1 MRLRLRT
8 ASTNTFILSDL
19 DASIVDLEQCICT
32 FTLSAIEAN
41 KINESQYYRAQLAFV
56 NNDAETGY
64 YSTVGIIKCVA
75 QPTVTIGTNDDFD
88 PGQTNFVTTTL
99 VGKYVQDTSYGDST
113 EKVYSYNFK
122 IWDSKNELII
132 DSGEQIHD
140 VTADVSSSSSED
152 IFEIHKELITGEVYK
167 TQYTVTTLNGLIVQ
181 SNKYKIMKALS
192 VDIIYPILLHARVD
206 FDNGYIAL
214 QLQGEMIPE
223 YAMTYKAVNFF
234 DTYDSEETYYQKTAF
249 GTYIEYEITE
259 EEWDNRDQLY
269 VEDGE
274 KAVTY
279 RESSYNGTFVITRAD
294 NQDDYFEWEVIKRFN
309 LNGQVLSDCVFYDK
323 TVQQGITYKY
333 ALQQY
338 NKQYVSSN
346 KIYLTYS
353 QKDYEEGLCEF
364 KDIGEERTIKAD
376 FEDMFLYD
384 GKRQL
389 KVRFNPKVSSFK
401 TTIPEQKIETIGSKY
416 PFIFRNGQVS
426 YKEFPIEGLISF
438 QSDEDMLFLQDDEWD
453 HSGIL
458 DYDYYRIATNHDKYN
473 GYRDGQE
480 YFDLDSID
488 AAILKDLID
497 YKRVVPIR
505 DMKTNQIVG
514 YRKVFPYQLENL
526 PLTSNYQTDGT
537 KENIPS
543 IIRANRDLT
552 TENLMSERFFK
563 LKVLDWLNDG
573 KVKLFRSPGE
583 GNYLVRILN
592 VSLRPEDA
600 LGRMLHNFTCQA
612 YEIAE
617 LTYDNMLAYGIV
629 SEDIVNVYEDHWG
642 SNDVNAIIN
651 DPANKPDSDGFYDVS
666 AENITIK
673 KLEISDFAPGDQIR
687 LTYLN
692 GETNIYTIGV
702 TGTLNFEDED
712 RPIMGIGIKPN
723 PDVLPYDDFSR
734 SIIFSYV
741 GMQLTEFDMISQV
754 QMTTQMAEQYIGP
767 KFNLLDPY
775 DLRSN
780 AYGIQDK
787 ETGLTPTVLEM
798 DKSKDNIYNSLIQ
811 RDNISYQI
819 RDTAD
824 KFTLVNVDILSVH
837 KRELIPIF
845 AYNTRAE
852 LVSEDIDEDTLRFSV
867 TPFGQGYVNSENIIN
882 FYYVNGNKV
891 EINYQNPIL
900 TLEPRVDYGG
910 VNINDLYEVY
920 KDTVLIS
927 PLSIYKIFVLND
939 EEKWEPLD
947 EGKYQYYDVYTSSW
961 WDTDDPQY
969 LYYNP
974 SFSINDLDTKNTVEI
989 GQKYVP
995 FDDNETEERDE
1006 NVTYYYD
1013 NNNIWLIND
1022 SMTIYNLGHINKL
1035 TLGNGVYAEVTF
1047 QLRYVDYVIEDQDDV
1062 YYDYNQYHG
1071 NGENDGRLRIKD
1083 IKDIYLNESKNFIE
1097 DLNANRLEYEKIVNI
1112 DSDLEEKRKQAA
1124 ILQGQYENYD
1134 ANVKNRIDSV
1144 LSIAEERAIEQ
1155 KQRVYTDRI
1164 KKFNNL
1170 LTILQNIMTPDT
1182 NEDSSDDKKIIESI
1196 IYQNKPANNEQLP
1209 VTFDENRQLI
1219 LYNKL
1224 AEENSDEFKKLID
1237 EFLWVGNSDY
1247 FDNEIEKLQAK
1258 IKENNEQIT
1267 ALRSLMGKLSGNHD
1281 SYIDP
1286 TQIDV
1291 NAVTTTSLTVE
1302 INAIQ
1307 IQIDNLTD
1315 EYENTI
1321 QKYIDSIDLIEF
1333 LETSTNKSS
1342 IPLLTD
1348 NYLLDTADELK
1359 KILQGYINSLKNKLN
1374 DLNDNRKT
1382 AISNAINNLAAG
1394 EDIVIRIPSD
1404 IALMYDLDGNIDF
1417 TFSIAKEDRVL
1428 DSQDE
1433 DTLIDIDSNA
1443 VNETPIPED
1452 ITYSYILIKAN
1463 DYNKLENSIN
1473 FDNDDDDDTNEKISI
1488 IIGNPTISSS
1498 KPIIKATNI
1507 EYQVNALK
1515 NYYPKI
1521 YDAIAKDYGLVINET
1536 KASITTYKN
1545 YLTLLDSLF
1554 NNITVNESNTARYFN
1569 IRTYLQN
1576 LTSADEFKL
1585 TEEQQN
1591 KLINIKLQLLM
1602 ALNGLN
1608 GDYFFDTKSIV
1619 SNEFI
1624 YYLIDKYNAS
1634 DAQRVLTY
1642 LNKFGANQWNFV
1654 KVNIND
1660 SNEKDNLSNQ
1670 TYSNY
1675 YIKNKNYYKPASS
1688 NDFQIEG
1695 EGENSEY
1702 SFKQNID
1709 YYKIQVIKEDQNQNL
1724 VINNEKYDD
1733 DVKTEIFNIIDDI
1746 KQYSLIQAKI
1756 PNAAPTSYNVN
1767 YEIDYTDSEE
1777 YNTALNNKNNAE
1789 IALAKATE
1797 VYNKAKTAYDK
1808 KVADCKAMKDK
1819 YQKAP
1824 ANSVKKATYKKK
1836 YNQLVKDKKDLNANL
1851 KKAEKTKNLCTTSL
1865 ERANTLL
1872 EKVKF
1877 QVENDPQYEN
1887 ITINSVTS
1895 GNSSIDE
1902 LVDEARQLQ
1911 EKIYKSY
1918 QELLSLLNNDTNL
1931 KETIIQELGIE
1942 KNSEIGSYLNSLKY
1956 LNTQKQTLIDKYD
1969 VLDRQLTNYNEAITQ
1984 YEIDNEKLQT
1994 AIDNYTQE
2002 KTDNEEIESS
2012 TKDGQAVIERILN
2025 TPIIKDNV
2033 ARLSDYLSK
2042 LRSFYTQQKNSIS
2055 IIPDRIKNG
2064 KDYAD
2069 YMRELIEA
2077 YEHEAFEF
2085 LHFQDAIVQDL
2096 DEGLASAGLDNILDD
2111 SYQNANIN
2119 IYKKILYIGL
2129 DLAAQLFNDNE
2140 ELLNILN
2147 NIAQTNINE
2156 SLDSSLED
2164 QTYSSSDLEKD
2175 YNDFYG
2181 TTAILKLE
2189 GYQQVDTSQ
2198 PRDTEKTYY
2207 IKVVP
2212 TDETESEYQEVTFDT
2227 PEAGFEPNIEY
2238 YEGIYKYDTTFK
2250 RSVIYEL
2257 CKDLIKDRFLLHS
2270 DSQSLSNNI
2279 TWDVSKTS
2287 VNTEAL
2293 QNSITLGVI
2302 YSGTSYYLVEVNS
2315 DTQSNSSIF
2324 TQKPE
2329 YIWNGTEAQP
2339 QLTTWDW
2346 VRKNRLNGTKYISI
2360 SGNDLNYRSDLTYY
2374 LKVEQDDKTIDY
2386 YRLVNYTEA
2395 EDNKG
2400 YFICAQTNEKVYW
2413 YKLNDTGELTE
2424 NVNTDIVVLLI
2435 DSDIVTETFQPYN
2448 FLYDNIQYHS
2458 NLDVPSNINY
2468 TYSENGILQP
2478 PSDLQNLIISNNNNN
2493 IEVTAYKTDWHNL
2506 TGSIIYDS
2514 KTELDENNN
2523 ATTTA
2528 VNSLTALQI
2537 LEIDYRYN
2545 IINNLIT
2552 KSIRDRI
2559 YASMVNEYNQYLAD
2573 SAVAANYQKKADDW
2587 EKKYK
2592 DCQAILLNWQA
2603 NAEKQQEKPDEI
2615 KQLEIMYSTAY
2626 LNYMRFNNLAT
2637 EAQAEIDKIYSILLA
2652 TKAKID
2658 TLGEAF
2664 EQQKKDSITL
2674 LSNNYTNYKDKI
2686 LHYTDLLY
2694 NPTSA
2699 GTKVLFKVSDELK
2712 QANDFNVN
2720 YNYGLAY
2727 ALLRLRYY
2735 MQPAN
2740 STIKLNFAELRKKF
2754 QDILDLLEKN
2764 AFIDTPMYIGNNSL
2778 KDELTKDY
2786 PEFLSYIE
2794 YNDDIKDDETYYVI
2808 SNGLYEPTRMPEL
2821 DRENGIQLWVL
2832 NPNSILSLSNIV
2844 SNLLNNSQYLN
2855 GIQQVYLDTVS
2866 LYNDLKIQNSEND
2879 TGKTEL
2885 YNQWQLLL
2893 LEIQDLED
2901 YQATHQAQD
2910 INEQER
2916 INQILYALT
2925 DYLYYLTRAYIEQ
2938 VEKRFGVV

>member
-192 VDIIYPILLHARVD
+192 VDIIYPILLHANVD

-259 EEWDNRDQLY
+259 EEWDSRDQLY

-279 RESSYNGTFVITRAD
+279 HESSYNGTFVITRAD

-480 YFDLDSID
+480 YLDLDSID
-488 AAILKDLID
+488 AATLKDLID

-537 KENIPS
+537 KENVPS

-651 DPANKPDSDGFYDVS
+651 DPTNKPDSDGFYDVS

-787 ETGLTPTVLEM
+787 ETGLTPTVLKM
-798 DKSKDNIYNSLIQ
+798 DESKDNIYNSLIQ

-974 SFSINDLDTKNTVEI
+974 SFSINDLDIKNSVEI

-995 FDDNETEERDE
+995 FEDNEVEERDE
-1006 NVTYYYD
+1006 NITYYYD
-1013 NNNIWLIND
+1013 NNNIWLTND

-1112 DSDLEEKRKQAA
+1112 DSDLEEKRTQAA

-1196 IYQNKPANNEQLP
+1196 VYQNKPANNEQLP

-1224 AEENSDEFKKLID
+1224 TEENSDEFKKLID

-1258 IKENNEQIT
+1258 IDANNKQII
-1267 ALRSLMGKLSGNHD
+1267 AIRSLMGKISGNYD
-1281 SYIDP
+1281 SYVDP

-1291 NAVTTTSLTVE
+1291 NAVTTTSLKIE
-1302 INAIQ
+1302 IKAIETE
-1307 IQIDNLTD
+1307 IDNLTK

-1321 QKYIDSIDLIEF
+1321 QKYIESIDLIEF
-1333 LETSTNKSS
+1333 LEYPTDKEQ
-1342 IPLLTD
+1342 IPYLTD
-1348 NYLLDTADELK
+1348 NYLIQTAEVLKQAINDYIELLNNKVKALNKDRKQVLKQALEEINDDRIIVQVPSYVTIIKDEGSAPILQCLGEPEAYADGDEEVYITESDGSIKFDEPEESIVGSVDTVSFIALSREEYNSMLQELDSNIKLNVILSTVPTIIPIGWTERYENAITPSEVEALK
-1359 KILQGYINSLKNKLN
+1359 KFYP
-1374 DLNDNRKT
+1374 DL
-1382 AISNAINNLAAG
+1382 
-1394 EDIVIRIPSD
+1394 
-1404 IALMYDLDGNIDF
+1404 
-1417 TFSIAKEDRVL
+1417 
-1428 DSQDE
+1428 
-1433 DTLIDIDSNA
+1433 
-1443 VNETPIPED
+1443 
-1452 ITYSYILIKAN
+1452 
-1463 DYNKLENSIN
+1463 YN
-1473 FDNDDDDDTNEKISI
+1473 
-1488 IIGNPTISSS
+1488 
-1498 KPIIKATNI
+1498 
-1507 EYQVNALK
+1507 
-1515 NYYPKI
+1515 
-1521 YDAIAKDYGLVINET
+1521 AIAKDYGTVINET
-1536 KASITTYKN
+1536 RATLTSYTN
-1545 YLTLLDSLF
+1545 YLALLNSLF
-1554 NNITVNESNTARYFN
+1554 NNITIKDGKQYFN
-1569 IRTYLQN
+1569 IRTYLDT
-1576 LTSADEFKL
+1576 LSSAEKFKL
-1585 TEEQQN
+1585 SDSSAQQ
-1591 KLINIKLQLLM
+1591 LIDIKFQLLS
-1602 ALNGLN
+1602 ALNN
-1608 GDYFFDTKSIV
+1608 FNNNEQVSFFFDENSIV
-1619 SNEFI
+1619 NNEFI

-1634 DAQRVLTY
+1634 DAQRVLSY
-1642 LNKFGANQWNFV
+1642 LNKFNVQKWHFV
-1654 KVNIND
+1654 KVTKSDQSILTAD
-1660 SNEKDNLSNQ
+1660 DIKK
-1670 TYSNY
+1670 Y
-1675 YIKNKNYYKPASS
+1675 YIIKGKYYQKATS
-1688 NDFQIEG
+1688 NNF
-1695 EGENSEY
+1695 
-1702 SFKQNID
+1702 
-1709 YYKIQVIKEDQNQNL
+1709 IQVNDTTTYKFDPNVTYYEVEVIEEAEPEKSLYINEDEFTEEGKAL
-1724 VINNEKYDD
+1724 VFE
-1733 DVKTEIFNIIDDI
+1733 IIDDI
-1746 KQYSLIQAKI
+1746 RQYNLLQSKI
-1756 PNAAPTSYNVN
+1756 VKGSPTSYNVE
-1767 YEIDYTDSEE
+1767 YETDYTASST
-1777 YNTALNNKNNAE
+1777 YQKASNNKTKAE
-1789 IALAKATE
+1789 DNFIQAKAAVTE
-1797 VYNKAKTAYDK
+1797 AENKYNAKVEA
-1808 KVADCKAMKDK
+1808 CKAMKTK
-1819 YQKAP
+1819 YSNATGT
-1824 ANSVKKATYKKK
+1824 KKTTYKKK
-1836 YNQLVKDKKDLNANL
+1836 YNKLVKQKKQLYAKL
-1851 KKAEKTKNLCTTSL
+1851 QQAKEAQIIAEKQLNLAD
-1865 ERANTLL
+1865 ERLKQAKYITENSPEF
-1872 EKVKF
+1872 EKV
-1877 QVENDPQYEN
+1877 N
-1887 ITINSVTS
+1887 ITSAVDS
-1895 GNSSIDE
+1895 GQSIDN
-1902 LVDEARQLQ
+1902 LVEQAREIQA
-1911 EKIYKSY
+1911 KIYDNYTTLTKFS
-1918 QELLSLLNNDTNL
+1918 SKV
-1931 KETIIQELGIE
+1931 KETISQELAVE
-1942 KNSEIGSYLNSLKY
+1942 KNSEIGSYLNSLQY
-1956 LNTQKQTLIDKYD
+1956 LNTQKATLQEKYD
-1969 VLDRQLTNYNEAITQ
+1969 KLDKQLKDYTAAIDAYDT
-1984 YEIDNEKLQT
+1984 DNDELQI

-2002 KTDNEEIESS
+2002 KTDNEEIENS

-2033 ARLSDYLSK
+2033 TRLSEYLLK
-2042 LRSFYTQQKNSIS
+2042 LRSFYAQQQNSIS
-2055 IIPDRIKNG
+2055 IIPDRIKDG

-2129 DLAAQLFNDNE
+2129 DLVAQLFNDNE

-2164 QTYSSSDLEKD
+2164 QTYSSSGLEKD

-2207 IKVVP
+2207 IKIVP
-2212 TDETESEYQEVTFDT
+2212 TDETESEYQEVIFDT
-2227 PEAGFEPNIEY
+2227 PEAGFEPDVEY

-2250 RSVIYEL
+2250 RSIIYEL

-2287 VNTEAL
+2287 INTEAL

-2302 YSGTSYYLVEVNS
+2302 HSGTSYYLVEVNS
-2315 DTQSNSSIF
+2315 DTQNKSSIF

-2329 YIWNGTEAQP
+2329 YIWIGTEAQP

-2346 VRKNRLNGTKYISI
+2346 VRKNQLNGIKYISI

-2374 LKVEQDDKTIDY
+2374 LKVEQEDKTINY
-2386 YRLVNYTEA
+2386 YRLINYTEA

-2400 YFICAQTNEKVYW
+2400 YFICAQTNERVYW

-2424 NVNTDIVVLLI
+2424 DVNTDIAVLLI
-2435 DSDIVTETFQPYN
+2435 DSDIVTEDFQPYN

-2458 NLDVPSNINY
+2458 NLDVPSNISY

-2587 EKKYK
+2587 KKKYE

-2626 LNYMRFNNLAT
+2626 LNYMRFNNQAI
-2637 EAQAEIDKIYSILLA
+2637 EAQEEIDKNYSTLLA
-2652 TKAKID
+2652 TKTKID

-2674 LSNNYTNYKDKI
+2674 LSNNYTDYKNKI

-2699 GTKVLFKVSDELK
+2699 GTKMLFKVSDELK

-2764 AFIDTPMYIGNNSL
+2764 AFIDTPMYIGDNSL

-2821 DRENGIQLWVL
+2821 DRENDIQLWVL

-2844 SNLLNNSQYLN
+2844 SNLSNNSQYLN
-2855 GIQQVYLDTVS
+2855 GIKQIYLDTVS
-2866 LYNDLKIQNSEND
+2866 LYNDLKIQSSEND

-2893 LEIQDLED
+2893 LEIQDLEN